1 MSAVI
6 GTLIILAVAWLVA
19 WLIRTLP
26 LNAMTKRIVTAVLGV
41 LVVLWLVKVILVGG
55 PFTWRP

>member
-1 MSAVI
+1 MSAII
-6 GTLIILAVAWLVA
+6 GTLVILALAWLVA

-26 LNAMTKRIVTAVLGV
+26 LEAMTKRIVMAVLGV
-41 LVVLWLVKVILVGG
+41 IVLLWLVKVLVVGG

>member
-19 WLIRTLP
+19 WLVRTLP
-26 LNAMTKRIVTAVLGV
+26 LNAMTKRIAIAVLGV
-41 LVVLWLVKVILVGG
+41 LVVLWLVKVLVIGG

>member
-6 GTLIILAVAWLVA
+6 GTLIVLAVAWLVA
-19 WLIRTLP
+19 WLVRTLP
-26 LNAMTKRIVTAVLGV
+26 LNAMTKRIVIAVLGV
-41 LVVLWLVKVILVGG
+41 LVVLWLVKVLVVGG